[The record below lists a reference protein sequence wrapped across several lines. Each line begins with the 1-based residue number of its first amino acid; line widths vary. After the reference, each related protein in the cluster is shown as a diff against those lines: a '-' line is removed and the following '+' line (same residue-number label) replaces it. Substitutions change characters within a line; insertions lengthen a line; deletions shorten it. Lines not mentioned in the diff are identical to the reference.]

1 MHLYLYFVER
11 KTAWW
16 PVEGTTQRVSDIAI
30 FPEQLR
36 EIDGKLLLLKY
47 QWNDKGMPQ
56 ITCAKSCVIV
66 ANKFYLYLHQT
77 VHKTSTQMYLFF
89 MSRVPLY
96 NVIADC
102 TQSSSVS
109 LSSALSLVISL
120 ESIDFNLK
128 LLRRLWSHAAE
139 WEGCKKSGT
148 TLGSWL
154 QRSSRSRNCTLLKS
168 WKISHSLCTPSSG
181 TITTGISGSTD
192 VWGHRGVKT
201 QQPEEAQPALEQ
213 ASERVQKHSEVA
225 QMQQVSELPREG
237 HDWEVSEKTQKP
249 GEVFESL
256 DIHQGYPL
264 ECVLKTWTSYQ

>member
-139 WEGCKKSGT
+139 WEGCKKYPPQEQSQLASVAAQMSEGT
-148 TLGSWL
+148 EVSKH
-154 QRSSRSRNCTLLKS
+154 SSLRK
-168 WKISHSLCTPSSG
+168 HSLLWSRRLRECRN
-181 TITTGISGSTD
+181 I
-192 VWGHRGVKT
+192 VK
-201 QQPEEAQPALEQ
+201 
-213 ASERVQKHSEVA
+213 
-225 QMQQVSELPREG
+225 
-237 HDWEVSEKTQKP
+237 
-249 GEVFESL
+249 
-256 DIHQGYPL
+256 
-264 ECVLKTWTSYQ
+264 